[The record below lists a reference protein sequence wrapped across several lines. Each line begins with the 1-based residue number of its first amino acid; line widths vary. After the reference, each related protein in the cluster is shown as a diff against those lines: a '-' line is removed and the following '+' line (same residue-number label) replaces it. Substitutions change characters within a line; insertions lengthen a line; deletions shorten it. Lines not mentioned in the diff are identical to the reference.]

1 MAATAKAADA
11 MRAGA
16 SKTKQTASNALE
28 TYDFYADAALDYG
41 WDVGRSKFA
50 GDSALSK
57 AGQVGTMLT
66 VVTLGLVI
74 IIGIL
79 VYSEVETA
87 LPAPDNTELNNA
99 SDNATSDFG
108 DAMELAP
115 VVLIVLIA
123 SLVLAVVQNFRS

>member
-16 SKTKQTASNALE
+16 SKTRDAASNALE

-66 VVTLGLVI
+66 VVTLGL
-74 IIGIL
+74 
-79 VYSEVETA
+79 SCTRKSR
-87 LPAPDNTELNNA
+87 PHSRPPTTR
-99 SDNATSDFG
+99 SSTTRPTTRRATSV
-108 DAMELAP
+108 MRWNWP
-115 VVLIVLIA
+115 RW
-123 SLVLAVVQNFRS
+123 S